1 MEKGVLELEQ
11 GVPKKFSAILLLLLT
26 IITFGIYNYVWFIIN
41 SNKLNNL
48 RTKSK
53 LNKKIALVSLIIYIM
68 IIILGIL
75 LLIITNSS
83 KDSNSAL
90 TNVTKISDIPIQFI
104 VVFITALALIVIL
117 AVLILFLAF
126 KTKRILNET
135 LENKGEN
142 VKLSGLF
149 TFLYNLFYLQYEIN
163 RIIGDKENNKRIGP
177 WVIFIFLILI
187 IIAVPLI
194 FYLLSKGLISG
205 ILP

>member
-26 IITFGIYNYVWFIIN
+26 IVTFGIYNYIWFIIN

-48 RTKSK
+48 KTKSK
-53 LNKKIALVSLIIYIM
+53 LNKKIALVSLVIYIM

-75 LLIITNSS
+75 LLIIINSS

-149 TFLYNLFYLQYEIN
+149 TLIYNLFYLQYEIN
-163 RIIGDKENNKRIGP
+163 RIINDKENNKRLAP
-177 WVIFIFLILI
+177 WIIFIFLILI

-194 FYLLSKGLISG
+194 FYLSTKGIISG
-205 ILP
+205 IFP